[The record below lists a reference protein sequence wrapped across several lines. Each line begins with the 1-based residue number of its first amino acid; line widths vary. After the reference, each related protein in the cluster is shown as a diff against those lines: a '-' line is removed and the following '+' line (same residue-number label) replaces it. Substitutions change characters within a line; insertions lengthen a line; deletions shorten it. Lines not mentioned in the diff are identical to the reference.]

1 MHVLDPR
8 KEDAER
14 LRILTLLLAT
24 TALFA
29 CTLGF
34 DFVFDDHLVI
44 LKDPLVV
51 SPASLFDVFASR
63 VRVAAVT
70 LFYYRPLITILYR
83 FDWAL
88 WGLNPAGY
96 HLTNLLWH
104 LSAVLLVYL
113 VGRRTIGMAAA
124 WLGALCFALLP
135 AHVEAIAWVQGRV
148 DLVSTTLALL
158 ALLALLRSREEAGWK
173 GSRWVVLASMAFFAA
188 LLAKESVVVLPILW
202 MLWEIAEI
210 GNGDGRS
217 WVGVA
222 GRLGPLLAA
231 VLVYGLIRVWA
242 LEGALGFP
250 VDFHPVFVRI
260 LAGVTAFGEY
270 TRLLVAPSLG
280 LKFLP
285 VFTVGERLGTLAFGL
300 LALVTLGGIACA
312 TWISCR
318 KVFPWVIWTPIALL
332 PPMGLLLYAPA
343 ASRGFLTAERFTYFP
358 SVGWCL
364 LLGWLAHQ
372 VLRGVSPATFKWVA
386 AVVGSVFIGYAAL
399 TGLRLQPWSDPIK
412 YYSAVQAQADV
423 PAPLRA
429 YAHNDAGRIFLE
441 RGQFEQAR
449 QEFLAALRFEP
460 QYAEPHNNLGV
471 LEIQAGEPAKAV
483 PWLVTA
489 VRLDPA
495 FTTAYGNLAR
505 AYEAVGDIPG
515 ARRAYESG
523 LRLDPSSSW
532 LRSGLARVSDVPLD
546 SGDTFK
552 GRR

>member
-1 MHVLDPR
+1 MNVLDPT

-29 CTLGF
+29 WTLSF

-44 LKDPLVV
+44 LEDPLVV
-51 SPASLFDVFASR
+51 SPASLLDVFASR

-96 HLTNLLWH
+96 HLTNLFWH

-113 VGRRTIGMAAA
+113 VGRRTISTTAA
-124 WLGALCFALLP
+124 WLGAMSFALLP
-135 AHVEAIAWVQGRV
+135 AHVEAIAWIQGRV

-158 ALLALLRSREEAGWK
+158 ALLALFRSRQEVGWS
-173 GSRWVVLASMAFFAA
+173 GFGWNVLASMAFFAA
-188 LLAKESVVVLPILW
+188 LLAKEAVVTLPIAWLA
-202 MLWEIAEI
+202 WEIA
-210 GNGDGRS
+210 
-217 WVGVA
+217 GVRTTET
-222 GRLGPLLAA
+222 GRLTGFVRRFGLLLAC
-231 VLVYGLIRVWA
+231 VFVYGIIRARV
-242 LEGALGFP
+242 LDGALGFP
-250 VDFHPVFVRI
+250 IDLHPVLVRI
-260 LAGVTAFGEY
+260 LAGVIAFGEY
-270 TRLLVAPSLG
+270 TRMLLAPNLE

-285 VFTVGERLGTLAFGL
+285 VFFVGARLGTLALGL
-300 LALVTLGGIACA
+300 LALVVLAGIACV
-312 TWISCR
+312 TWTSR
-318 KVFPWVIWTPIALL
+318 RNVFPWVIWIPVTLA

-343 ASRGFLTAERFTYFP
+343 ASRGFLTAERFTYLP

-364 LLGWLAHQ
+364 LLGWLAHEALTAVTQ
-372 VLRGVSPATFKWVA
+372 RTRRWVGLAFGCVL
-386 AVVGSVFIGYAAL
+386 IGYAVL
-399 TGLRLQPWSDPIK
+399 TGLRLQPWADPIK
-412 YYSAVQAQADV
+412 YYRAVQAQADV

-441 RGQFEQAR
+441 RGEFDQAR

-471 LEIQAGEPAKAV
+471 LEIQAGEPAKAL

-495 FTTAYGNLAR
+495 FTKAYGNLAR
-505 AYEAVGDIPG
+505 AYEALGDIAG
-515 ARRAYESG
+515 ARRAYEAA

-532 LRSGLARVSDVPLD
+532 LRSGLARLSDVPPAQLRVRP
-546 SGDTFK
+546 SNP
-552 GRR
+552 